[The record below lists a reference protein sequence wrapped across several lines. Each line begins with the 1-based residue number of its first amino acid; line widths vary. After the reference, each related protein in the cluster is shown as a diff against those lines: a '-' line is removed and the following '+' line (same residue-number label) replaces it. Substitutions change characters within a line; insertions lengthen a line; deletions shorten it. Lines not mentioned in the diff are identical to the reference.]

1 MGLVISKIWTTQIS
15 EKLKAELSLNK
26 NFLRWPHNQHQCP
39 CLLGTWCMCESQSSG
54 QGGQGGMLLLIT
66 DVWLWSLIAKW
77 RIHHEMACKPWKQWI
92 TEYLQKPHKYVLS
105 ITSMC
110 TLSVYAHDAI
120 LVSTSLKNCDDQFQY
135 LMHETPKIISK
146 EAFYY
151 IMDQNKN
158 KKMKTETEKPL
169 CASKRYKNAKNFFFT
184 MKLIILWMN
193 TRSLNGM
200 GHSTFNPKQEQ
211 TINKVHVHPRTT

>member
-1 MGLVISKIWTTQIS
+1 
-15 EKLKAELSLNK
+15 
-26 NFLRWPHNQHQCP
+26 
-39 CLLGTWCMCESQSSG
+39 
-54 QGGQGGMLLLIT
+54 
-66 DVWLWSLIAKW
+66 
-77 RIHHEMACKPWKQWI
+77 
-92 TEYLQKPHKYVLS
+92 
-105 ITSMC
+105 
-110 TLSVYAHDAI
+110 
-120 LVSTSLKNCDDQFQY
+120 
-135 LMHETPKIISK
+135 
-146 EAFYY
+146 
-151 IMDQNKN
+151 MDQNKN

>member
-1 MGLVISKIWTTQIS
+1 MSMSPWDMVHVWKSKFRSRGAGGHAIAHHRCLAVEFDCQMEDPPWNGMQTMEAMDHRISS
-15 EKLKAELSLNK
+15 
-26 NFLRWPHNQHQCP
+26 
-39 CLLGTWCMCESQSSG
+39 
-54 QGGQGGMLLLIT
+54 
-66 DVWLWSLIAKW
+66 
-77 RIHHEMACKPWKQWI
+77 
-92 TEYLQKPHKYVLS
+92 KPHKYVLS